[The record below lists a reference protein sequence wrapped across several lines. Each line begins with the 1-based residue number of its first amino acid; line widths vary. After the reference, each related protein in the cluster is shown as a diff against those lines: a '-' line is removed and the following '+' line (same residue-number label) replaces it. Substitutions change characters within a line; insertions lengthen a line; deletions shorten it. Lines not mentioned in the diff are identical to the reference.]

1 MEACLRFGV
10 FVGVFPGVERA
21 GNREP
26 IGAGLSL
33 LSWVFPCHGHE
44 EEHASIDSQKGP
56 RQREDRS
63 WSWGISSLL
72 LRQKG
77 RAVTVLILGAK
88 KESWTR
94 RAEEESER

>member
-10 FVGVFPGVERA
+10 FIGVSPAVERA

-26 IGAGLSL
+26 IGVGLSL
-33 LSWVFPCHGHE
+33 LSWVFPCRGHE
-44 EEHASIDSQKGP
+44 EEHASADSRKGP

-63 WSWGISSLL
+63 WSRGFGGLL

-77 RAVTVLILGAK
+77 RVVSILILGAK
-88 KESWTR
+88 KEP
-94 RAEEESER
+94 